1 MAVLIEAGV
10 ARRVAGSDD
19 LGRFELAEDLLGH
32 HHHHLVCRTC
42 GQVSDL
48 PPSPRLERALA
59 EAALR
64 VASDTGFDVIEH
76 RVDLVGLCANCRQ
89 PSRGQVARLGSG

>member
-1 MAVLIEAGV
+1 VAVLIEAGV

-48 PPSPRLERALA
+48 RALA